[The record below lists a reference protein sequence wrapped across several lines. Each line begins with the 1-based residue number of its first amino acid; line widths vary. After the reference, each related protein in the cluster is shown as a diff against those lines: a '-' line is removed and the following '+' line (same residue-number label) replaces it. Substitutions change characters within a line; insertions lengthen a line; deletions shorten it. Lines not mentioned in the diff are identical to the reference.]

1 MEDAFFLFMF
11 AGVNDIIKIT
21 FTIKAGIIMKFLKT
35 ICVLCLLLCSF
46 TVQAVAAAPDD
57 KEKIIKDY
65 YFNQAVNIAAGLCI
79 GIYDPQQA
87 PEIAYLRDYGWEIVP
102 FKLKDGKVDSSIVVA
117 KNYDKIHDIDFYVVG
132 FRGSANKSDWKINLD
147 TEQVPYGGSNLE
159 EFVNFAQN
167 TKPDENV
174 PMVHKGFNNYVNTV
188 LNATMQDGSSSKK
201 FIDEI
206 KNNPKVR
213 VVLTGHSLGG
223 AVATLTAERL
233 VSMGIEKW
241 RVPVITFGAP
251 AIGNAAFAKA
261 YGDKIVLWRIT
272 NTADPVP
279 GSLQTFFGGYK
290 QFGKQYKYSVS
301 PKLATQQHDMAMY
314 FDVSVHNYY
323 DALHKAQ
330 DAGLIAKTPM
340 QQLNGSEPLVAVW
353 IGHSSA
359 LEKRPY
365 LPDIQTFLLTE
376 YQNMLPRY
384 IIMDDNINLSNGDF
398 YPMGYFIREAQ
409 GMGADYI
416 IIAEMDGH
424 QPQNSENWYINM
436 NQSVFNA
443 NGGLVNV
450 VSVSKL
456 VSPVSGNMHAAVY
469 AVKEGRAQL
478 KKSLPFIKTIYNI
491 TPQWVRLGED
501 EN

>member
-1 MEDAFFLFMF
+1 
-11 AGVNDIIKIT
+11 
-21 FTIKAGIIMKFLKT
+21 MKRLKF
-35 ICVLCLLLCSF
+35 ILLLCVCIFCFSA
-46 TVQAVAAAPDD
+46 QAFAAAISS
-57 KEKIIKDY
+57 EKQEIIKEY
-65 YFNQAVNIAAGLCI
+65 YFTEAVNIAAGLCI

-117 KNYDKIHDIDFYVVG
+117 KNHIKEQDIDFYIVG
-132 FRGSANKSDWKINLD
+132 FRGSANKSDWKINLE
-147 TEQVPYGGSNLE
+147 TEQVPYGGSTVE
-159 EFVNFAQN
+159 EFKTFAQ
-167 TKPDENV
+167 TVKADETV
-174 PMVHKGFNNYVNTV
+174 PMVHKGFNEYVNTV
-188 LNATMQDGSSSKK
+188 LSATMQDGSSSKR
-201 FIDEI
+201 FVEEI

-213 VVLTGHSLGG
+213 VLLTGHSLGG

-261 YGDKIVLWRIT
+261 YGDKILLWRIT

-290 QFGKQYKYSVS
+290 QFGRQYKYSVS

-314 FDVSVHNYY
+314 FDVSVHKYY
-323 DALHKAQ
+323 KALQKAQ

-340 QQLNGSEPLVAVW
+340 QQLNGTEPLVAVW
-353 IGHSSA
+353 IGSSRA

-365 LPDIQTFLLTE
+365 MPDIQSFLLSE

-384 IIMDDNINLSNGDF
+384 IIMDDDIKLYRQEF
-398 YPMGYFIREAQ
+398 YPLNYFIREAQ
-409 GMGADYI
+409 AVGADYI

-424 QPQNSENWYINM
+424 QPRNSQNWYINM

-443 NGGLVNV
+443 NGGLINV
-450 VSVSKL
+450 ISISKL

-469 AVKEGRAQL
+469 AVKEGRTQL
-478 KKSLPFIKTIYNI
+478 KQYLPFIKTRYNK
-491 TPQWVRLGED
+491 TPQWISLGEV

>member
-1 MEDAFFLFMF
+1 MKAL
-11 AGVNDIIKIT
+11 KILT
-21 FTIKAGIIMKFLKT
+21 LSILLVF
-35 ICVLCLLLCSF
+35 CLCAQVF
-46 TVQAVAAAPDD
+46 AVAPTAD
-57 KEKIIKDY
+57 EKRQIFKDY
-65 YFNQAVNIAAGLCI
+65 YFTEAVNIAAGLCI

-102 FKLKDGKVDSSIVVA
+102 VKLQDGKVDSSFVVA
-117 KNYDKIHDIDFYVVG
+117 KSRDKIHDLDFYVVG
-132 FRGSANKSDWKINLD
+132 FRGTANKKDWKINLE
-147 TEQVPYGGSNLE
+147 TEQVPYGGTNLQ
-159 EFVNFAQN
+159 EFIDFANN
-167 TKPDENV
+167 TKGDEHV
-174 PMVHKGFNNYVNTV
+174 PMVHKGFNEYVNTV
-188 LNATMQDGSSSKK
+188 LSATMQDGSSTKK

-206 KNNPKVR
+206 KTNPKVR
-213 VVLTGHSLGG
+213 VLLTGHSLGG
-223 AVATLTAERL
+223 AVATLAAERL

-251 AIGNAAFAKA
+251 AIGNKAFAEA
-261 YGDKIVLWRIT
+261 YGDKILLWRIT
-272 NTADPVP
+272 NTADPIP

-323 DALHKAQ
+323 EALSKARE
-330 DAGLIAKTPM
+330 AGLVATTPM

-353 IGHSSA
+353 IGHSRA

-384 IIMDDNINLSNGDF
+384 IIMDDNINLSREKF
-398 YPMGYFIREAQ
+398 YPMSYFVREAQ
-409 GMGADYI
+409 GVGADYI
-416 IIAEMDGH
+416 VIAEMDGH
-424 QPQNSENWYINM
+424 QPQNSDNWYINM

-450 VSVSKL
+450 ISVSKL
-456 VSPVSGNMHAAVY
+456 VSPMSGTMHAAVY
-469 AVKEGRAQL
+469 AVKEGRTQL
-478 KKSLPFIKTIYNI
+478 KNCLPFIKTSYNI
-491 TPQWVRLGED
+491 TPQWIRLGD
-501 EN
+501 DVN

>member
-1 MEDAFFLFMF
+1 MKAVKILIAALLLVALTAAQAFAAELTPEEKK
-11 AGVNDIIKIT
+11 NIIK
-21 FTIKAGIIMKFLKT
+21 
-35 ICVLCLLLCSF
+35 
-46 TVQAVAAAPDD
+46 
-57 KEKIIKDY
+57 EY
-65 YFNQAVNIAAGLCI
+65 YFTEAVNIAAGLCI

-117 KNYDKIHDIDFYVVG
+117 KNHDEEHDLDFYIVG
-132 FRGSANKSDWKINLD
+132 FRGSANKKDWKINLE
-147 TEQVPYGGSNLE
+147 TEQVPFGGSNLP
-159 EFVNFAQN
+159 EFKDFATN
-167 TKPDENV
+167 TKADENV
-174 PMVHKGFNNYVNTV
+174 PMVHKGFNEYVNTV
-188 LNATMQDGSSSKK
+188 LEATMQDGSSSKK
-201 FIDEI
+201 FIEEI
-206 KNNPKVR
+206 KSNPRVR
-213 VVLTGHSLGG
+213 VLLTGHSLGG
-223 AVATLTAERL
+223 AVATLMAERL

-251 AIGNAAFAKA
+251 AIGNAAFAKT
-261 YGDKIVLWRIT
+261 YGDKILLWRIT
-272 NTADPVP
+272 NTADPIP

-290 QFGKQYKYSVS
+290 QFGRQHKYSVS

-323 DALHKAQ
+323 KALHKAQ
-330 DAGLIAKTPM
+330 AAGLIAKTPM
-340 QQLNGSEPLVAVW
+340 QQLNGTEPLVAVW

-384 IIMDDNINLSNGDF
+384 IIMDDNIDLSRQTF
-398 YPMGYFIREAQ
+398 WPMSYFTNQAEAK
-409 GMGADYI
+409 GADYI

-436 NQSVFNA
+436 NQSVFTA
-443 NGGLVNV
+443 NGSLVNV
-450 VSVSKL
+450 ISVSKL

-478 KKSLPFIKTIYNI
+478 KECLPFVRTEYDK
-491 TPQWVRLGED
+491 TPQWIRLGE
-501 EN
+501 EIN

>member
-1 MEDAFFLFMF
+1 MKRLKFILVLCVCIFCFSTQALAAAVSSEKQE
-11 AGVNDIIKIT
+11 IIK
-21 FTIKAGIIMKFLKT
+21 
-35 ICVLCLLLCSF
+35 
-46 TVQAVAAAPDD
+46 
-57 KEKIIKDY
+57 EY
-65 YFNQAVNIAAGLCI
+65 YFTEAVNIAAGLCI

-117 KNYDKIHDIDFYVVG
+117 KNHIKEQDIDFYIVG
-132 FRGSANKSDWKINLD
+132 FRGSANKSDWKINLE
-147 TEQVPYGGSNLE
+147 TEQVPYGGSTVE
-159 EFVNFAQN
+159 EFKTFAQ
-167 TKPDENV
+167 TVKADETV
-174 PMVHKGFNNYVNTV
+174 PMVHKGFNEYVNTV
-188 LNATMQDGSSSKK
+188 LSATMQDGSSSKR
-201 FIDEI
+201 FVEEI

-213 VVLTGHSLGG
+213 VLLTGHSLGG

-261 YGDKIVLWRIT
+261 YGDKILLWRIT

-314 FDVSVHNYY
+314 FDVSVHKYY
-323 DALHKAQ
+323 NALQKAQ
-330 DAGLIAKTPM
+330 EAGLIAKTPM
-340 QQLNGSEPLVAVW
+340 QQLNGTEPLVAVW
-353 IGHSSA
+353 IGSSRA
-359 LEKRPY
+359 LEKRQY
-365 LPDIQTFLLTE
+365 MPDIQSFLLSE

-384 IIMDDNINLSNGDF
+384 IIMDDDIKLYRQEF
-398 YPMGYFIREAQ
+398 YPLNYFIREAQ
-409 GMGADYI
+409 AVGADYI

-424 QPQNSENWYINM
+424 QPRNSQNWYINM

-443 NGGLVNV
+443 NGGLINV
-450 VSVSKL
+450 ISISKL

-469 AVKEGRAQL
+469 AVKEGRTQL
-478 KKSLPFIKTIYNI
+478 KQYLPFIKTRYNK
-491 TPQWVRLGED
+491 TPQWISLERLKIERRSIAGT
-501 EN
+501 

>member
-1 MEDAFFLFMF
+1 MKH
-11 AGVNDIIKIT
+11 IKLI
-21 FTIKAGIIMKFLKT
+21 F
-35 ICVLCLLLCSF
+35 VLCLLLCSL
-46 TVQAVAAAPDD
+46 TVQALAAPTAD
-57 KEKIIKDY
+57 EKRQIFKDY
-65 YFNQAVNIAAGLCI
+65 YFTEAVNIAAGLCI

-102 FKLKDGKVDSSIVVA
+102 VKLQDGKVDSSFVVA
-117 KNYDKIHDIDFYVVG
+117 KSRDKIHDLDFYIVG
-132 FRGSANKSDWKINLD
+132 FRGTANKKDWKINLE
-147 TEQVPYGGSNLE
+147 TEQVPYGGTNLQ
-159 EFVNFAQN
+159 EFIDFANN
-167 TKPDENV
+167 TKGDEHV
-174 PMVHKGFNNYVNTV
+174 PMVHKGFNEYVNSV
-188 LNATMQDGSSSKK
+188 LSATMQDGSSTKK

-206 KNNPKVR
+206 KTNPKVR
-213 VVLTGHSLGG
+213 VLLTGHSLGG
-223 AVATLTAERL
+223 AVATLAAERL

-251 AIGNAAFAKA
+251 AIGNKAFAEA
-261 YGDKIVLWRIT
+261 YGDKILLWRIT
-272 NTADPVP
+272 NTADPIP

-323 DALHKAQ
+323 EALSKVRE
-330 DAGLIAKTPM
+330 AGLVATTPM

-353 IGHSSA
+353 IGHSRA

-384 IIMDDNINLSNGDF
+384 IIMDDNINLSRENF
-398 YPMGYFIREAQ
+398 YPMSYFVREAQ
-409 GMGADYI
+409 GVGADYI
-416 IIAEMDGH
+416 VIAEMDGH
-424 QPQNSENWYINM
+424 QPQNSDNWYINM

-450 VSVSKL
+450 ISVSKL
-456 VSPVSGNMHAAVY
+456 VSPMSGTMHAAVY
-469 AVKEGRAQL
+469 AVKEGRTQL
-478 KKSLPFIKTIYNI
+478 KNCLPFIKTSYNI
-491 TPQWVRLGED
+491 TPQWIRLGD
-501 EN
+501 DAN

>member
-1 MEDAFFLFMF
+1 MKH
-11 AGVNDIIKIT
+11 IK
-21 FTIKAGIIMKFLKT
+21 L
-35 ICVLCLLLCSF
+35 ICVLCLLLCSL
-46 TVQAVAAAPDD
+46 TVQALAAPTAD
-57 KEKIIKDY
+57 EKRQIIKDY
-65 YFNQAVNIAAGLCI
+65 YFTEAVNIAAGLCI

-102 FKLKDGKVDSSIVVA
+102 VKLQDGKVDSSFVVA
-117 KNYDKIHDIDFYVVG
+117 KSRDKVHDLDFYVVG
-132 FRGSANKSDWKINLD
+132 FRGTANKKDWKINLE
-147 TEQVPYGGSNLE
+147 TEQVPYGGTNLQ
-159 EFVNFAQN
+159 EFIDFANN
-167 TKPDENV
+167 TKGDEHV
-174 PMVHKGFNNYVNTV
+174 PMVHKGFNEYVNTV
-188 LNATMQDGSSSKK
+188 LSATMQDGSSTKK

-206 KNNPKVR
+206 KANPKVR
-213 VVLTGHSLGG
+213 VLLTGHSLGG
-223 AVATLTAERL
+223 AVATLAAERL

-251 AIGNAAFAKA
+251 AIGNKAFAEA
-261 YGDKIVLWRIT
+261 YGDKILLWRIT
-272 NTADPVP
+272 NTADPIP

-323 DALHKAQ
+323 EALSKARE
-330 DAGLIAKTPM
+330 AGLVAKTPM

-353 IGHSSA
+353 IGHSRA

-384 IIMDDNINLSNGDF
+384 IIMDDNINLSRENF
-398 YPMGYFIREAQ
+398 YPMSYFVREAQ
-409 GMGADYI
+409 GVGADYI
-416 IIAEMDGH
+416 VIAEMDGH
-424 QPQNSENWYINM
+424 QPQNSDNWYINM

-450 VSVSKL
+450 ISVSKL
-456 VSPVSGNMHAAVY
+456 VSPMSGTMHAAVY
-469 AVKEGRAQL
+469 AVKEGRTQL
-478 KKSLPFIKTIYNI
+478 KNCLPFIKTSYNI
-491 TPQWVRLGED
+491 TPQWIRLGD
-501 EN
+501 DAN

>member
-1 MEDAFFLFMF
+1 MKRLKFILVLCVCIFCFSAQALAAAILPEKQE
-11 AGVNDIIKIT
+11 IIK
-21 FTIKAGIIMKFLKT
+21 
-35 ICVLCLLLCSF
+35 
-46 TVQAVAAAPDD
+46 
-57 KEKIIKDY
+57 EY
-65 YFNQAVNIAAGLCI
+65 YFTEAVNIAAGLCI

-117 KNYDKIHDIDFYVVG
+117 KNHIKEQDIDFYIVG
-132 FRGSANKSDWKINLD
+132 FRGSANKSDWKINLE
-147 TEQVPYGGSNLE
+147 TEQVPYGG
-159 EFVNFAQN
+159 
-167 TKPDENV
+167 
-174 PMVHKGFNNYVNTV
+174 FNEYVITV
-188 LNATMQDGSSSKK
+188 LSATMQDGASSKQ
-201 FIDEI
+201 FVEEI

-213 VVLTGHSLGG
+213 VLLTGHSLGG

-261 YGDKIVLWRIT
+261 YGDKILLWRIT

-314 FDVSVHNYY
+314 FDVSVHKYY
-323 DALHKAQ
+323 RALQKAQ

-353 IGHSSA
+353 IGSSQA

-365 LPDIQTFLLTE
+365 MPDIQSFLLSE

-384 IIMDDNINLSNGDF
+384 IIMDDDIKLYRQEF
-398 YPMGYFIREAQ
+398 YPLNYFIREARAV
-409 GMGADYI
+409 GADYI

-424 QPQNSENWYINM
+424 QPRNSQNWYINM

-443 NGGLVNV
+443 NGGLINV
-450 VSVSKL
+450 ISISKL

-469 AVKEGRAQL
+469 AVKEGRTQL
-478 KKSLPFIKTIYNI
+478 KQYLPFIKTRYNK
-491 TPQWVRLGED
+491 TPQWISLGEV